1 MSADDNTAKRL
12 SDRDGFQTLQAAFNE
27 EDFSFTTGSFLQ
39 GKVGRRVTLTSPN
52 ATTDV
57 FTFSENGT
65 TLYELTLTYTDSSK
79 ETLSSA
85 ERTA

>member
-1 MSADDNTAKRL
+1 MSANDNTAKRL

-27 EDFSFTTGSFLQ
+27 EDFSLSTGTFLQ
-39 GKVGRRVTLTSPN
+39 GKVGRKVEITNPS
-52 ATTDV
+52 ATVEV

-65 TLYELTLTYTDSSK
+65 VLYELTMTYTDSTK
-79 ETLSSA
+79 ETLLSA